1 MAERD
6 LLGGRRSRVAEII
19 DDVRSEASEEEI
31 VSKPQTPATVDK
43 KGKGKAAADEEEELL
58 RVESEDSN
66 EEDEDE
72 EIGEDEFVLAPYT
85 WRQDIGLQWVCRYV
99 VEAITD
105 HVIDEDVR
113 AQPSAS
119 PRARC

>member
-31 VSKPQTPATVDK
+31 ASKPQTPATVDK

-72 EIGEDEFVLAPYT
+72 EIGEDEFVLAP
-85 WRQDIGLQWVCRYV
+85 LQHGDKRHWLTMGVQICRRGY
-99 VEAITD
+99 
-105 HVIDEDVR
+105 HGSCYR
-113 AQPSAS
+113 
-119 PRARC
+119 